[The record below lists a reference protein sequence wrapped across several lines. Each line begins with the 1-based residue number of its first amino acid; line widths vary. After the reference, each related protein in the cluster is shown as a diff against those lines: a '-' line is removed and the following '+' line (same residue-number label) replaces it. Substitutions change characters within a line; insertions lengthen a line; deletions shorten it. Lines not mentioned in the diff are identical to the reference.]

1 MPISNF
7 IKRKLAM
14 AFYLFDRDKNG
25 VLEEEDFVQLGA
37 AVANLQGVPAES
49 ERYRKI
55 VAAHRGW
62 WDAYF
67 KGGDADGDGKI
78 TLEEYVANVDRWAAT
93 TPEPIAAAAAGNELV
108 FDTIDANGDGTLSA
122 DEFSTYLQAYGLT
135 DADARTAFAHLDRD
149 KSGSISRAEFA
160 KNMAEYYLSESR
172 GPSEWFY
179 GGH

>member
-7 IKRKLAM
+7 VKRKLAM
-14 AFYLFDRDKNG
+14 GFYRFDRDKNG
-25 VLEEEDFVQLGA
+25 VVEEADFVQLGT
-37 AVANLQGVPAES
+37 AVADRQGVPAES
-49 ERYRKI
+49 ERYQKI
-55 VAAHRGW
+55 VAAHRRW

-67 KGGDADGDGKI
+67 KGGDADGDGKV
-78 TLEEYVANVDRWAAT
+78 TLEEFWANVGRWIDTSSDAIAEAT
-93 TPEPIAAAAAGNELV
+93 GEIELLFDAIDGNG
-108 FDTIDANGDGTLSA
+108 NGMINA

-149 KSGSISRAEFA
+149 KSGSISRGEFA
-160 KNMAEYYLSESR
+160 RSMVEYYISESR

>member
-1 MPISNF
+1 VPISNF

-25 VLEEEDFVQLGA
+25 VLEEQDFVQLGA

-67 KGGDADGDGKI
+67 KGGDADGDGKV
-78 TLEEYVANVDRWAAT
+78 TLEEYVANVDRWAGT
-93 TPEPIAAAAAGNELV
+93 TPEPIADATAGNALV
-108 FDTIDANGDGTLSA
+108 FDTIDANGNGTLSA
-122 DEFSTYLQAYGLT
+122 DELSTYLQAYGLT

-149 KSGSISRAEFA
+149 QSGSISRAEFA
-160 KNMAEYYLSESR
+160 RNMAEYYLSESR